1 MNSSDLLTINCMRV
15 LSMEAIQ
22 KANSGHPGITM
33 GAAPMAYELWAHHM
47 KHNPINPEWV
57 NRDRFVLS
65 AGHGSMMLYSLL
77 HLFGYKVS
85 IDDIKNFRQFESI
98 TPGHPEHGV
107 TPGVDASTG
116 PLGQGF
122 ANAVGMAMAET
133 HLASKFNTEEYKVV
147 DHYTYAL
154 CGDGCMMEGITYEA
168 ASLAGT
174 LGLGKL
180 IALYDSNNITI
191 EGSTDIAFTENVRQR
206 FDAMNWHTV
215 FVEDGNDID
224 AIGKAIEEAKSVTDK
239 PSLIEIKT
247 TIGYGSPN
255 KAGSNASHGA
265 PLGEDEVK
273 ATKAALGW
281 KYDESFVVPDEV
293 KTHMS
298 EVVKE
303 LTNDADKWDKMFDEY
318 AEKYPELA
326 DEYKAWLNDDFLGEI
341 ENDDS
346 FWLNTEEMA
355 TRQCSEKILNKL
367 SEVMPNLF
375 GGSAD
380 LSPSNKSIMKN
391 SDFFSKGNREGSN
404 IHFGIREI
412 AMTAM
417 ANGMALHGGIRPYIA
432 SFFVFSDYMKPVL
445 RVSSITGLPVACI
458 LTHDSIGVGE
468 DGPTHQPIEQVAALR
483 SMPNFNV
490 FRPCDINET
499 AAAWY
504 TAMKSKHTPTAML
517 YSRQNTKNLEIDG
530 RKALKGGYVVRESFK
545 ETPDVILMATGSEV
559 GLIYDAYDVLKE
571 QGIAAQVVS
580 MPCVELFE
588 EQSDEYKESVLP
600 HAVTKRIAVEASS
613 DLSWYRYL
621 GIDGKL
627 INMTTFGKSAPYK
640 KLFEYF
646 GFTVDNV
653 VKTTVDL
660 LNK

>member
-85 IDDIKNFRQFESI
+85 IEDIKNFRQFESI
-98 TPGHPEHGV
+98 TPGHPEYGV

-122 ANAVGMAMAET
+122 ANAVGMAMTEA
-133 HLASKFNTEEYKVV
+133 HLASKFNTSEYNIV

-180 IALYDSNNITI
+180 IVLYDSNNITI

-206 FDAMNWHTV
+206 FDAMDWHTILI
-215 FVEDGNDID
+215 EDGNDID
-224 AIGKAIEEAKSVTDK
+224 AIGKAIEEAKAVTDK

-273 ATKAALGW
+273 ATKIALGW
-281 KYDESFVVPDEV
+281 EYEDAFIVPDEV
-293 KTHMS
+293 KEHMS
-298 EVVKE
+298 DVVKN
-303 LTNDADKWDKMFDEY
+303 LTSVADEWDSMFNEY

-326 DEYKAWLNDDFLGEI
+326 DEYKVWLSDDFLNGI

-346 FWLNTEEMA
+346 FWLNTEDMA
-355 TRQCSEKILNKL
+355 TRQSSEKILNKL
-367 SEVMPNLF
+367 SESMHNLF

-391 SDFFSKGNREGSN
+391 SDFFSKENREGSN

-412 AMTAM
+412 AMAAI
-417 ANGMALHGGIRPYIA
+417 ANGMALHGGVKPYIA
-432 SFFVFSDYMKPVL
+432 SFFVFSDYMKPAL

-468 DGPTHQPIEQVAALR
+468 DGPTHQPIEQIATLR

-504 TAMKSKHTPTAML
+504 TAVKSKHTPTAML
-517 YSRQNTKNLEIDG
+517 YSRQSTKNLGIDG
-530 RKALKGGYVVRESFK
+530 RKALKGGYVIRESFK
-545 ETPDVILMATGSEV
+545 ENPDVILMATGSEV
-559 GLIYDAYDVLKE
+559 GLVYDAYDVLKE
-571 QGIAAQVVS
+571 QGISAQVVS

-600 HAVTKRIAVEASS
+600 HSVTKRIAVEASS

>member
-47 KHNPINPEWV
+47 NHNPINPEWV

-85 IDDIKNFRQFESI
+85 IEDIKNFRQFNSI

-122 ANAVGMAMAET
+122 ANAVGMAMAEA
-133 HLASKFNTEEYKVV
+133 HLASKFNTEDYSVI
-147 DHYTYAL
+147 DHYTYTL

-191 EGSTDIAFTENVRQR
+191 EGSTDIAFTENVLQR
-206 FDAMNWHTV
+206 FDSMNWHTV
-215 FVEDGNDID
+215 FVEDGNNIE
-224 AIGKAIEEAKSVTDK
+224 AIGKAIEEAKAVTDK

-273 ATKAALGW
+273 ATKEALGW

-293 KTHMS
+293 KSHMS
-298 EVVKE
+298 EIVEGLVNK
-303 LTNDADKWDKMFDEY
+303 ADEWDKMFSAY

-326 DEYKAWLNDDFLGEI
+326 EEYKAWLDDDFLSNI

-346 FWLNTEEMA
+346 FWFNTEEMA
-355 TRQCSEKILNKL
+355 TRQCSERVLNKI
-367 SEVMPNLF
+367 SENMPNLF

-391 SDFFSKGNREGSN
+391 SDFFSKDNRNGSN

-412 AMTAM
+412 AMTAI
-417 ANGMALHGGIRPYIA
+417 ANGMLLHGGVRAYIA

-458 LTHDSIGVGE
+458 FTHDSIGVGE
-468 DGPTHQPIEQVAALR
+468 DGPTHQPIEQVAVLR

-504 TAMKSKHTPTAML
+504 TALKSKHTPTAML
-517 YSRQNTKNLEIDG
+517 YSRQATKNLGIDG
-530 RKALKGGYVVRESFK
+530 RQALKGGYVVRESFK
-545 ETPDVILMATGSEV
+545 ETPDIILMATGSEV
-559 GLIYDAYDVLKE
+559 GLIYDAYDALKE
-571 QGIAAQVVS
+571 QGISAQVVS

-600 HAVTKRIAVEASS
+600 KVVTKRIAVEASS
-613 DLSWYRYL
+613 DLSWYRYV

-653 VKTTVDL
+653 VNTAVNL